1 MQNPE
6 FSSQITPREKE
17 VLRLVAGE
25 FSTTE
30 ISAILKISNRT
41 VETHRKNIIR
51 KLNSKSLVAL
61 TKYAI
66 MLGMIDDYVYLP
78 AICKKTINPGYSDKS
93 GLRICDSMP
102 FS

>member
-6 FSSQITPREKE
+6 LSNQITPRERE
-17 VLRLVAGE
+17 VLYLVAGE

-30 ISAILKISNRT
+30 ISEMLKISSRT

-51 KLNSKSLVAL
+51 KLNCKSLVSL

-66 MLGMIDDYVYLP
+66 MLGMIDDFIYSP
-78 AICKKTINPGYSDKS
+78 AICKKSINPGFSDKS